1 MPDITTE
8 DGTVIPFWLYVSTFV
23 LIGLIILM
31 VLYVIFIY
39 IKSKEFHSYSC
50 AYIIILNISILIDS
64 IFRIIPVGD
73 DKTKYK
79 WLQFIQAFI
88 LASLDKYILLAL
100 TLQVFIIYL
109 GIMKTDFYYKHKK
122 AIFYITFFTSM
133 GLSFLM
139 GGLFLL
145 GDVTDY
151 GLYWYTKDNS
161 IKKIF
166 DNIFNSVFLTLNTFF
181 CIIVIINICI
191 RKEEIEK
198 GMLNENDYEHDLNRM
213 IIIFITNTLI
223 YVESFIIIHDVIN
236 IKGVYI
242 DLIYLV
248 SCLIVTLIYSINKFV
263 INETKKIFCK
273 KVLLKSKPKINT
285 FAQTS
290 TFKEVEMNNR
300 LSDEYGDDN

>member
-1 MPDITTE
+1 MPDIITE

-23 LIGLIILM
+23 LIGLIILI

-79 WLQFIQAFI
+79 WLQYIQAFI
-88 LASLDKYILLAL
+88 LASLDKYILLDL
-100 TLQVFIIYL
+100 ILQVFIIYL

-122 AIFYITFFTSM
+122 AIFYITFFTGM

-145 GDVTDY
+145 GELTDY
-151 GLYWYTKDNS
+151 GLYWYIKDNS

>member
-1 MPDITTE
+1 MPDIIT
-8 DGTVIPFWLYVSTFV
+8 DIPFWLYVSTFV
-23 LIGLIILM
+23 LIWLIILI

-50 AYIIILNISILIDS
+50 AYIIILNISILIDN
-64 IFRIIPVGD
+64 IFRIIPISD

-248 SCLIVTLIYSINKFV
+248 SCLILTLIYSSFYFSFI
-263 INETKKIFCK
+263 
-273 KVLLKSKPKINT
+273 
-285 FAQTS
+285 
-290 TFKEVEMNNR
+290 R
-300 LSDEYGDDN
+300 

>member
-1 MPDITTE
+1 MPDIITE

-23 LIGLIILM
+23 LIGLIILI

-79 WLQFIQAFI
+79 WRQYIQAFI
-88 LASLDKYILLAL
+88 LASLDKYILLDL
-100 TLQVFIIYL
+100 ILQVFIIYL

-133 GLSFLM
+133 GLSFLL

-145 GDVTDY
+145 GDLTDY
-151 GLYWYTKDNS
+151 GLYWYIKDNS

-198 GMLNENDYEHDLNRM
+198 EMLNENDYEHDLNRM

>member
-1 MPDITTE
+1 MPDIITE

-23 LIGLIILM
+23 LIGLIILI

-88 LASLDKYILLAL
+88 LASLDKYILLDL

-151 GLYWYTKDNS
+151 GLYWYTKDKS

-166 DNIFNSVFLTLNTFF
+166 DDIFNSVFLTLNTFF

-213 IIIFITNTLI
+213 ILI
-223 YVESFIIIHDVIN
+223 
-236 IKGVYI
+236 
-242 DLIYLV
+242 
-248 SCLIVTLIYSINKFV
+248 
-263 INETKKIFCK
+263 
-273 KVLLKSKPKINT
+273 
-285 FAQTS
+285 
-290 TFKEVEMNNR
+290 
-300 LSDEYGDDN
+300 

>member
-1 MPDITTE
+1 MPDIITE

-23 LIGLIILM
+23 LIGLIILI

-88 LASLDKYILLAL
+88 LASLDKYILLDL

-145 GDVTDY
+145 GNVTDY

>member
-23 LIGLIILM
+23 LIGLIILI

-79 WLQFIQAFI
+79 WLQYIQAFI
-88 LASLDKYILLAL
+88 LASLDKYILLDL
-100 TLQVFIIYL
+100 ILQVFIIYL

-122 AIFYITFFTSM
+122 AIFYITFFTGM

-151 GLYWYTKDNS
+151 GLYWYTKDKS

>member
-1 MPDITTE
+1 MPDIITE
-8 DGTVIPFWLYVSTFV
+8 DDSVIPFWLYVSTFV
-23 LIGLIILM
+23 LIGLIILI

-88 LASLDKYILLAL
+88 LASLDKYILLDL

-198 GMLNENDYEHDLNRM
+198 EMLNENDYEHDLNRM

>member
-1 MPDITTE
+1 MPDIITE

-23 LIGLIILM
+23 LIGLIILI

-50 AYIIILNISILIDS
+50 AYIIILNISILIDN

-79 WLQFIQAFI
+79 WLQYIQAFI
-88 LASLDKYILLAL
+88 LASLDKYILLDL

>member
-1 MPDITTE
+1 MPDIITE
-8 DGTVIPFWLYVSTFV
+8 DDSVIPFWLYVSTFV
-23 LIGLIILM
+23 LIGLIILI

-73 DKTKYK
+73 DEKKYK

-88 LASLDKYILLAL
+88 LASLDKYILLDL

-145 GDVTDY
+145 LGVTDY

-248 SCLIVTLIYSINKFV
+248 SCLILTLIYSINKFV

>member
-1 MPDITTE
+1 MPDIITE

-23 LIGLIILM
+23 LIGLIILI

-39 IKSKEFHSYSC
+39 IKSKEFHSYLC

-88 LASLDKYILLAL
+88 LASLDKYILLDL

-285 FAQTS
+285 FVQTS

>member
-1 MPDITTE
+1 MPDIITE

-23 LIGLIILM
+23 LIGLIILI

-79 WLQFIQAFI
+79 WLQYIQAFI

-122 AIFYITFFTSM
+122 AIFYITFFTGM

-151 GLYWYTKDNS
+151 GLYWYTQDNS

>member
-23 LIGLIILM
+23 LIGLIILI

-79 WLQFIQAFI
+79 WLQYIQAFI
-88 LASLDKYILLAL
+88 LASLDKYILLDL

>member
-1 MPDITTE
+1 MPDIITE

-23 LIGLIILM
+23 LIGLIILI

-50 AYIIILNISILIDS
+50 AYIIILNISILIDN

-73 DKTKYK
+73 DETKYK

-88 LASLDKYILLAL
+88 LASLDKYILLDL
-100 TLQVFIIYL
+100 ILQVFIIYL

>member
-1 MPDITTE
+1 MPDIITE

-23 LIGLIILM
+23 LIGLIILI

-88 LASLDKYILLAL
+88 LASLDKYILLDL
-100 TLQVFIIYL
+100 ILQVFIIYL

-122 AIFYITFFTSM
+122 AIFYITFFTGM

-223 YVESFIIIHDVIN
+223 YVESFIIIHDVIK

-285 FAQTS
+285 FDQTS

>member
-1 MPDITTE
+1 MPDIITE

-23 LIGLIILM
+23 LIGLIILI

-79 WLQFIQAFI
+79 WLQYIQAFI
-88 LASLDKYILLAL
+88 LASLDKYILLDL
-100 TLQVFIIYL
+100 ILQVFIIYL

-133 GLSFLM
+133 GLSFLL

-145 GDVTDY
+145 EDLRDY
-151 GLYWYTKDNS
+151 GLYWYIKDNS

>member
-1 MPDITTE
+1 MPDIITE

-23 LIGLIILM
+23 LIGLIILI

-88 LASLDKYILLAL
+88 LASLDKYILLDL

-151 GLYWYTKDNS
+151 GLYWYTKDKS

-166 DNIFNSVFLTLNTFF
+166 DDIFNSVFLTLNTFF

-263 INETKKIFCK
+263 INQTKKIFCK

>member
-1 MPDITTE
+1 MPDIITE

-23 LIGLIILM
+23 LIGLIILI

-64 IFRIIPVGD
+64 IFRIIPVDD

-88 LASLDKYILLAL
+88 LASLDKYILLDL
-100 TLQVFIIYL
+100 ILQVFIIYL

>member
-1 MPDITTE
+1 MPDIITE

-23 LIGLIILM
+23 LIGLIILI

-50 AYIIILNISILIDS
+50 AYIIILNISILIDN
-64 IFRIIPVGD
+64 IFRIIPVSD

-285 FAQTS
+285 FVQTS

>member
-1 MPDITTE
+1 MPDIITE

-23 LIGLIILM
+23 LIGLIILI

-50 AYIIILNISILIDS
+50 AYIIILNISILIDN

-88 LASLDKYILLAL
+88 LASLDKYILLDL

-145 GDVTDY
+145 GNVTDY

>member
-1 MPDITTE
+1 MQDIITE

-23 LIGLIILM
+23 LIGLIILI

-79 WLQFIQAFI
+79 WLQYIQAFI
-88 LASLDKYILLAL
+88 LASLDKYILLDL
-100 TLQVFIIYL
+100 ILQVFIIYL

-122 AIFYITFFTSM
+122 AIFYITFFTGM

-223 YVESFIIIHDVIN
+223 YVESFIIIHDVIK

>member
-1 MPDITTE
+1 MPDIITE
-8 DGTVIPFWLYVSTFV
+8 DDSVIPFWLYVSTFV
-23 LIGLIILM
+23 LIGLIILI

-79 WLQFIQAFI
+79 WLQYIQAFI

>member
-1 MPDITTE
+1 MPDIITE

-23 LIGLIILM
+23 LIGLIILI

-88 LASLDKYILLAL
+88 LASLDKYILLDL
-100 TLQVFIIYL
+100 ILQVFIIYL

-122 AIFYITFFTSM
+122 AIFYITFFTGM

-198 GMLNENDYEHDLNRM
+198 EMLNENDYEHDLNRM

>member
-1 MPDITTE
+1 MPDIETD

-23 LIGLIILM
+23 LIGLIILI

-50 AYIIILNISILIDS
+50 AYIIILNISILIDN

-88 LASLDKYILLAL
+88 LASLDKYILLDL

-109 GIMKTDFYYKHKK
+109 GIMKTNFYYKHKK

-151 GLYWYTKDNS
+151 GLYWYTNDNS

>member
-1 MPDITTE
+1 MPDIITE
-8 DGTVIPFWLYVSTFV
+8 DDTVIPFWLYVSTFV
-23 LIGLIILM
+23 LIGLIILI

-64 IFRIIPVGD
+64 IFRIIQVGD

>member
-1 MPDITTE
+1 MPDIITE

-23 LIGLIILM
+23 LIGLIILI

-79 WLQFIQAFI
+79 WLQYIQAFI
-88 LASLDKYILLAL
+88 LASLDKYILLDL
-100 TLQVFIIYL
+100 ILQVFIIYL

-122 AIFYITFFTSM
+122 AIFYITFFTGM

>member
-1 MPDITTE
+1 MPDIITE

-23 LIGLIILM
+23 LIGLIILI

-79 WLQFIQAFI
+79 WLQYIQAFI
-88 LASLDKYILLAL
+88 LASLDKYILLDL
-100 TLQVFIIYL
+100 ILQVFIIYL

-122 AIFYITFFTSM
+122 AIFYITFFTGM

-198 GMLNENDYEHDLNRM
+198 EMLNENDYEHDLNRM

-285 FAQTS
+285 FDQTS

>member
-1 MPDITTE
+1 MPEIITE

-23 LIGLIILM
+23 LIGLIILI

-50 AYIIILNISILIDS
+50 AYIIILNISILIDN

-73 DKTKYK
+73 DETKYK

-88 LASLDKYILLAL
+88 LASLDKYILLDL

-248 SCLIVTLIYSINKFV
+248 SCLILTLIYSINKFV

-285 FAQTS
+285 FVQTS

>member
-8 DGTVIPFWLYVSTFV
+8 DGTVIPFWMYVSTFV
-23 LIGLIILM
+23 LIGLIILI

-79 WLQFIQAFI
+79 WLQYIQAFI
-88 LASLDKYILLAL
+88 LASLDKYILLDL
-100 TLQVFIIYL
+100 ILQVFIIYL

-122 AIFYITFFTSM
+122 AIFYITFFTGM

-145 GDVTDY
+145 GELTDY
-151 GLYWYTKDNS
+151 GLYWYIKDNS

-198 GMLNENDYEHDLNRM
+198 EMLNENDYEHDLNRM

>member
-1 MPDITTE
+1 MPDIITE

-23 LIGLIILM
+23 LIGLIILI

-79 WLQFIQAFI
+79 WLQYIQAFI

-145 GDVTDY
+145 GNVTDY
-151 GLYWYTKDNS
+151 GLYWYTNDNS

-198 GMLNENDYEHDLNRM
+198 EMLNENDYEHDLNRM

>member
-1 MPDITTE
+1 MPDIITE

-23 LIGLIILM
+23 LIGLIILI

-79 WLQFIQAFI
+79 WLQYIQAFI

>member
-1 MPDITTE
+1 MPDIVTK

-23 LIGLIILM
+23 LIGLIILI

-50 AYIIILNISILIDS
+50 AYIIIFNISILIDN
-64 IFRIIPVGD
+64 IFRIIPVSD

-285 FAQTS
+285 FVQTS

>member
-1 MPDITTE
+1 MPDIITE

-23 LIGLIILM
+23 LIGLIILI

-79 WLQFIQAFI
+79 WLQYIQAFI
-88 LASLDKYILLAL
+88 LASLDKYILLDL
-100 TLQVFIIYL
+100 ILQVFIIYL

-133 GLSFLM
+133 GLSFLL

-145 GDVTDY
+145 GDLTDY
-151 GLYWYTKDNS
+151 GLYWYIKDNS

-198 GMLNENDYEHDLNRM
+198 EMLNENDYEHDLNRM

-285 FAQTS
+285 FPQTS

>member
-1 MPDITTE
+1 MPDIITE

-23 LIGLIILM
+23 LIGLIILI

-39 IKSKEFHSYSC
+39 ITSKEFHSYLC

-88 LASLDKYILLAL
+88 LASLDKYILLDL
-100 TLQVFIIYL
+100 ILQVFIIYL

>member
-1 MPDITTE
+1 MPDIITE

-23 LIGLIILM
+23 LIGLIILI

-50 AYIIILNISILIDS
+50 AYIIILNISILIDN
-64 IFRIIPVGD
+64 IFRIIPVSD

-88 LASLDKYILLAL
+88 LASLDKYILLDL

-285 FAQTS
+285 FVQTS

>member
-1 MPDITTE
+1 MPDIITE

-23 LIGLIILM
+23 LIGLIILI

-39 IKSKEFHSYSC
+39 IKSKEFHSYLC

-88 LASLDKYILLAL
+88 LASLDKYILLDL

>member
-23 LIGLIILM
+23 LIGLIILI

-39 IKSKEFHSYSC
+39 IKSKEFHSYLC

-88 LASLDKYILLAL
+88 LASLDKYILLDL

-151 GLYWYTKDNS
+151 GLYWYTKDKS

-166 DNIFNSVFLTLNTFF
+166 DDIFNSVFLTLNTFF

>member
-1 MPDITTE
+1 MPDIITE

-23 LIGLIILM
+23 LIGLIILI

-88 LASLDKYILLAL
+88 LASLDKYILLDL

-198 GMLNENDYEHDLNRM
+198 EMLNENDYEHDLNRM

>member
-1 MPDITTE
+1 MPDIITE

-23 LIGLIILM
+23 LIGLIILI

-79 WLQFIQAFI
+79 WLQYIQAFI
-88 LASLDKYILLAL
+88 LASLDKYILLDL
-100 TLQVFIIYL
+100 ILQVFIIYL

-151 GLYWYTKDNS
+151 GLYWYTKDKS

>member
-1 MPDITTE
+1 MPDIITE

-23 LIGLIILM
+23 LIGLIILI

-50 AYIIILNISILIDS
+50 AYIIILNISILIDN

-88 LASLDKYILLAL
+88 LASLDKYILLDL

-151 GLYWYTKDNS
+151 GLYWYTKDKS

-166 DNIFNSVFLTLNTFF
+166 DNSFNSVFLTLNTFF
-181 CIIVIINICI
+181 CIIVIINN
-191 RKEEIEK
+191 
-198 GMLNENDYEHDLNRM
+198 LY
-213 IIIFITNTLI
+213 
-223 YVESFIIIHDVIN
+223 
-236 IKGVYI
+236 
-242 DLIYLV
+242 
-248 SCLIVTLIYSINKFV
+248 
-263 INETKKIFCK
+263 KKRR
-273 KVLLKSKPKINT
+273 N
-285 FAQTS
+285 
-290 TFKEVEMNNR
+290 
-300 LSDEYGDDN
+300 

>member
-1 MPDITTE
+1 MPDIIT
-8 DGTVIPFWLYVSTFV
+8 DIPFWLYVSTFV
-23 LIGLIILM
+23 LIGLIILI

-79 WLQFIQAFI
+79 WLQYIQAFI
-88 LASLDKYILLAL
+88 LASLDKYILLDL

-151 GLYWYTKDNS
+151 GLYWYTKDKS

-248 SCLIVTLIYSINKFV
+248 SCLILTLIYSINKFV